1 VSPMIHVIATI
12 EVKPG
17 QRGALL
23 AEFQRIVPLVRAEA
37 GCIEYGPTV
46 DVASGIAVQ
55 GTLRENV
62 AVIIEKW
69 ENLDAL
75 KAHMQAPHMAEYRL
89 RVKDLV
95 VAVQL
100 QILQPASPK

>member
-1 VSPMIHVIATI
+1 MIHVLATI

-17 QRGALL
+17 QRDAFL
-23 AEFQRIVPLVRAEA
+23 AEFHRIMPMVHAEA

-55 GTLRENV
+55 GSLRENV

-69 ENLDAL
+69 ESLAAL
-75 KAHMQAPHMAEYRL
+75 KAHMQAPHMAEYRV

-95 VAVQL
+95 VGVQL
-100 QILQPASPK
+100 QILEPA